1 MTNSDNTYGVFNK
14 QTKIINQ
21 KCFEQTFG
29 TAPDTSVAPIPDKT
43 IFASVD
49 EAKSFIFT
57 DEALAVINETC
68 TQIEWALVND
78 GDGNAT
84 QLKKTFAFG
93 TKGGSIATS
102 DDWAEQY
109 NSRKQALIDSN
120 TWMKTYTGKSFTATD
135 SAEHLF

>member
-14 QTKIINQ
+14 QTKIISQNV
-21 KCFEQTFG
+21 FIIIGDDSTVIP
-29 TAPDTSVAPIPDKT
+29 APAKT

-68 TQIEWALVND
+68 TQLEWALVND

-93 TKGGSIATS
+93 TKGGNISAA

-109 NSRKQALIDSN
+109 NSRKQALLDAGA
-120 TWMKTYTGKSFTATD
+120 WMKTYTGKNFTATD
-135 SAEHLF
+135 SSEHLF